1 MTNLFKWTILLII
14 IFILAVAYYIYIWI
28 SFESSDPLGGDSK
41 ELVYIN
47 ETAPS

>member
-47 ETAPS
+47 KTAPS